1 MKRALFALVT
11 VSALAATP
19 ALAQYEPP
27 NRFDAAAHAQAYG
40 AGGAPFAPRC
50 FNGAKIKGVSRSGQ
64 RSLLV
69 QNGAG
74 MIYEVKL
81 REDCHAV
88 ERATKLSAMSGQGS
102 PVCEDDT
109 AILFARTDAG
119 LKRCKITDVRRL
131 SSSEIAAFAGA
142 AKR

>member
-1 MKRALFALVT
+1 MKRMLFAALT
-11 VSALAATP
+11 VAALAATP

-27 NRFDAAAHAQAYG
+27 NRFDAAAQTQAYG
-40 AGGAPFAPRC
+40 TGAPSYAPRC

-69 QNGAG
+69 QNGGGA
-74 MIYEVKL
+74 IYEVKL

-88 ERATKLSAMSGQGS
+88 ERATRLSAASSRGA

-109 AILFARTDAG
+109 AILFARTDTS